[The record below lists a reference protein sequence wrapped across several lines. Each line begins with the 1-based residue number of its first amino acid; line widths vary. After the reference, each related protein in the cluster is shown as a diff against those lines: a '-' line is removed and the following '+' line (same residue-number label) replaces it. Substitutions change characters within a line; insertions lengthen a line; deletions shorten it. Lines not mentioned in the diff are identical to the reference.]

1 MNIKLPELGEG
12 IENVEVTDVL
22 VSKGSSIK
30 IDDIVVV
37 VESDKASMEIPT
49 KQSGI
54 VKNIP
59 INKGD
64 TLKPGDIIIEID
76 SNSNEIDE
84 IEHAEPGLSEEKDN
98 SENISENIVNS
109 IEETIP
115 IETAPD
121 SINLPAA
128 KTNNSNEVIA
138 TPSVRKLAREL
149 GCDLSVIKGSEKN
162 NRITKEDVLNHVKTS
177 LNQSLSAQ
185 SNNKKINLEERSN
198 PLEKKQNIQAQEPEK
213 QKKAS
218 KVSIDE
224 EAFLKFGSIEKILFN
239 KIRSVTSDRM
249 STSWNTIP
257 HVTHFDEVQIDH
269 ILSLKKDI
277 ESITKSKKV
286 SILTFISQ
294 ALIKT
299 LYSMKKFNSTAD
311 IQNQILIIKNYINLG
326 IAVDTPNGLV
336 VPNLKNAQDMSIKE
350 INDTIITTSE
360 KARKGKLSPN
370 DMSGGT
376 FTISSLGGIGG
387 KFFTPI
393 INYPEVAIMGISRAY
408 TDIKLDSKN
417 SPTKVKILPFSLSY
431 DHRVIDGAEAA
442 RFCNLFKENI
452 KKLSSV

>member
-84 IEHAEPGLSEEKDN
+84 IEHTEPGLSEEKDN

-198 PLEKKQNIQAQEPEK
+198 P
-213 QKKAS
+213 
-218 KVSIDE
+218 
-224 EAFLKFGSIEKILFN
+224 
-239 KIRSVTSDRM
+239 
-249 STSWNTIP
+249 
-257 HVTHFDEVQIDH
+257 
-269 ILSLKKDI
+269 
-277 ESITKSKKV
+277 
-286 SILTFISQ
+286 
-294 ALIKT
+294 
-299 LYSMKKFNSTAD
+299 
-311 IQNQILIIKNYINLG
+311 
-326 IAVDTPNGLV
+326 
-336 VPNLKNAQDMSIKE
+336 
-350 INDTIITTSE
+350 
-360 KARKGKLSPN
+360 
-370 DMSGGT
+370 
-376 FTISSLGGIGG
+376 
-387 KFFTPI
+387 
-393 INYPEVAIMGISRAY
+393 
-408 TDIKLDSKN
+408 
-417 SPTKVKILPFSLSY
+417 
-431 DHRVIDGAEAA
+431 
-442 RFCNLFKENI
+442 
-452 KKLSSV
+452 